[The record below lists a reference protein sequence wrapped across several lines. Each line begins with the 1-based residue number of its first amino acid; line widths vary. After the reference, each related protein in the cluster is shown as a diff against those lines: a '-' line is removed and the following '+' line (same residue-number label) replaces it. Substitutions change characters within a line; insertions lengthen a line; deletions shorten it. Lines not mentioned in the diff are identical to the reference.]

1 MGAEGTLLERL
12 DLVVFDLVGTTVIIG
27 NQIPEAF
34 AGAFQEHGIILS
46 EWEILEIR
54 GRSKREAISILLEK
68 HVSPPSTSMGD
79 SVFESFQ
86 MLLQRMLRNGVA
98 EAIPG
103 SEDTFLWLRERGI
116 RIALNT
122 GLETILTMQLLEQM
136 GWVSTVDAVVCGD
149 QVPTGRPAP
158 DLIIE
163 SMRRLDCRNPS
174 RVVALGDTRADLEAA
189 RSAGVGLVVGVLSG
203 AHDSEQLKAL
213 PSDVIIPSVA
223 DLPRL
228 LSLKNRP

>member
-1 MGAEGTLLERL
+1 
-12 DLVVFDLVGTTVIIG
+12 
-27 NQIPEAF
+27 
-34 AGAFQEHGIILS
+34 
-46 EWEILEIR
+46 
-54 GRSKREAISILLEK
+54 
-68 HVSPPSTSMGD
+68 MGD

-223 DLPRL
+223 DLPGL